1 MIITSILLKISSKFN
16 LILKDYNQL
25 YFKSHVCQPS
35 INYKLYIRTR
45 GNHWI
50 VASTIL
56 SSPGIVTVYDTLY
69 DTVDSD
75 TADVI
80 LNLFGRSNHL
90 KINMATIQK
99 QVDVLP
105 SKNQALCQLNYCK

>member
-1 MIITSILLKISSKFN
+1 MPTV
-16 LILKDYNQL
+16 NQL
-25 YFKSHVCQPS
+25 QIVH
-35 INYKLYIRTR
+35 TR

-56 SSPGIVTVYDTLY
+56 SSPGVITVYDTLY

-80 LNLFGRSNHL
+80 LNLFGGNH
-90 KINMATIQK
+90 
-99 QVDVLP
+99 
-105 SKNQALCQLNYCK
+105 